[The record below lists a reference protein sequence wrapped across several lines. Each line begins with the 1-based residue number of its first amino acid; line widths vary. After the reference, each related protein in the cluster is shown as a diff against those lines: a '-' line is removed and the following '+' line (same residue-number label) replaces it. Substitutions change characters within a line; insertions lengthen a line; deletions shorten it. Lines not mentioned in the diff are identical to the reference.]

1 MPTFAYEA
9 SIPLLL
15 TYAILVTATLL
26 HMLYQR
32 RTPQSLTTWLLTLI
46 FLPYIGVL
54 LYLIF
59 GLRKS
64 FNKRHKAKITQ
75 TPLMA
80 NETITGLS
88 AEIDELMIASQISGT
103 TAGNTIQLIHDST
116 EAYQLLLLQIT
127 QAKHSI
133 CLETYILENDETG
146 QIILKALAAKAR
158 QGVKVKL
165 LIDAVGSHKLYLQ
178 QKPLTDLK
186 LAGGEY
192 AFFQP
197 IWPKIITNQINLR
210 NHRKIYLFDEK
221 ILLTGG
227 MNLSNDYLGACPK
240 SSRWI
245 DLLFMISGPTCMHY
259 QTIFNEDW
267 QFTIDPINSNK
278 QIQKPPQAL
287 AKTPKKTGQQI
298 LQAIPSGP
306 DIKGD
311 TLYEALLLC
320 IHNAKH
326 SIQIATPYFI
336 PSNNIMNAL
345 TIAVKRGVQ
354 VKLLTPTKS
363 DHWIFDFGRSS
374 YMRELSDLGGE
385 IKTYS
390 HKMLHAKLIIFDQ
403 KLAISGSAN
412 LDYRSLFINYEMV
425 HILHCKTTIKEL
437 ESWFNRLLEDAN
449 SYQPKHTKITH
460 FIENSSRIIAPI
472 L

>member
-80 NETITGLS
+80 NETITGLG

-227 MNLSNDYLGACPK
+227 MNLRNDYLGA
-240 SSRWI
+240 
-245 DLLFMISGPTCMHY
+245 
-259 QTIFNEDW
+259 
-267 QFTIDPINSNK
+267 
-278 QIQKPPQAL
+278 
-287 AKTPKKTGQQI
+287 
-298 LQAIPSGP
+298 
-306 DIKGD
+306 
-311 TLYEALLLC
+311 
-320 IHNAKH
+320 
-326 SIQIATPYFI
+326 
-336 PSNNIMNAL
+336 
-345 TIAVKRGVQ
+345 
-354 VKLLTPTKS
+354 
-363 DHWIFDFGRSS
+363 
-374 YMRELSDLGGE
+374 
-385 IKTYS
+385 
-390 HKMLHAKLIIFDQ
+390 
-403 KLAISGSAN
+403 
-412 LDYRSLFINYEMV
+412 
-425 HILHCKTTIKEL
+425 
-437 ESWFNRLLEDAN
+437 
-449 SYQPKHTKITH
+449 
-460 FIENSSRIIAPI
+460 
-472 L
+472 